1 MVWKEKLYMND
12 LSYIVV
18 LAITVLLLVMQ
29 MKKYMDLKRIVKNVA
44 DVRVIE
50 GNRKIQ
56 YVFFLLAIVSLAVC
70 AVLLVVPLHLED
82 KNSFALFA
90 WVLCVVF
97 LTNAISYATT
107 QCLYETDKQVYI
119 GNHSILKKKISHV
132 QNEQGKPCR
141 LVLVD
146 GEKINI
152 SAFQAEV
159 IRKGFVL

>member
-1 MVWKEKLYMND
+1 MND

-29 MKKYMDLKRIVKNVA
+29 MKKYMDLKRIVKNIA

-97 LTNAISYATT
+97 LTNALSYATT

>member
-18 LAITVLLLVMQ
+18 LAITVLMLVMQ

-70 AVLLVVPLHLED
+70 AVLLVVPLVCFICMGALCCVSD
-82 KNSFALFA
+82 KCAQ
-90 WVLCVVF
+90 LCNDTVSV
-97 LTNAISYATT
+97 
-107 QCLYETDKQVYI
+107 
-119 GNHSILKKKISHV
+119 
-132 QNEQGKPCR
+132 
-141 LVLVD
+141 
-146 GEKINI
+146 
-152 SAFQAEV
+152 
-159 IRKGFVL
+159 

>member
-1 MVWKEKLYMND
+1 MND
-12 LSYIVV
+12 WSYIVV
-18 LAITVLLLVMQ
+18 LAITVLLLVLQ
-29 MKKYMDLKRIVKNVA
+29 LKKYMDLKRTVKNVA
-44 DVRVIE
+44 DIRVIE

-56 YVFFLLAIVSLAVC
+56 YVFFVLAIISIAVC
-70 AVLLVVPLHLED
+70 AVLLFVPLHLED

-97 LTNAISYATT
+97 LTNALSYATT
-107 QCLYETDKQVYI
+107 QCLYVTDKQVYI
-119 GNHSILKKKISHV
+119 GNHSIQKKKISHV

-152 SAFQAEV
+152 SAFQAEI

>member
-1 MVWKEKLYMND
+1 MND

-18 LAITVLLLVMQ
+18 LAI
-29 MKKYMDLKRIVKNVA
+29 
-44 DVRVIE
+44 
-50 GNRKIQ
+50 
-56 YVFFLLAIVSLAVC
+56 VSIAVC
-70 AVLLVVPLHLED
+70 AVLLFVPLHLED

-97 LTNAISYATT
+97 LTNALSYATT
-107 QCLYETDKQVYI
+107 QCLYVTDKQVYI

>member
-1 MVWKEKLYMND
+1 MND

-18 LAITVLLLVMQ
+18 LAITVLLLILQ
-29 MKKYMDLKRIVKNVA
+29 LKKYMDLKRKLKNA

-50 GNRKIQ
+50 ANRKIQ
-56 YVFFLLAIVSLAVC
+56 YVFFVLAIVSIAVC
-70 AVLLVVPLHLED
+70 AVLLFVPLHLED

-97 LTNAISYATT
+97 LTNALSYATT
-107 QCLYETDKQVYI
+107 QCLYVTDKQVYI

-132 QNEQGKPCR
+132 QNEHGKPCR
-141 LVLVD
+141 LVLAD

>member
-97 LTNAISYATT
+97 LTNALSYATT

-132 QNEQGKPCR
+132 QNEQGKPSR

>member
-1 MVWKEKLYMND
+1 MND

-18 LAITVLLLVMQ
+18 LAITVLLLVLQ
-29 MKKYMDLKRIVKNVA
+29 LKKYMDLKRKLKNAA

-50 GNRKIQ
+50 ENKN
-56 YVFFLLAIVSLAVC
+56 VFFVLAIVSIAVC
-70 AVLLVVPLHLED
+70 AVLLFVPLHLED
-82 KNSFALFA
+82 KNSFALLA

-97 LTNAISYATT
+97 LTNALSYATT
-107 QCLYETDKQVYI
+107 QCLYVTDKQVYI